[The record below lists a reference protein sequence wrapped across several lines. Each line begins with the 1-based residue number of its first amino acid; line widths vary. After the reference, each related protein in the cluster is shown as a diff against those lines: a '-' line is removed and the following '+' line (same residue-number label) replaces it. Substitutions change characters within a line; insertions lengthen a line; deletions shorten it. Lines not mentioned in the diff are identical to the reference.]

1 MTGPRPLRPPR
12 PVARCRYL
20 PAAAGVA
27 GIVATVVGA
36 DVWAARTRRPTISAA
51 VADCLDHQ
59 VLAPVVVGVL
69 AGLGW
74 HLAIDPIVRRV
85 TGP

>member
-1 MTGPRPLRPPR
+1 MT
-12 PVARCRYL
+12 RYL

-27 GIVATVVGA
+27 GIVAVTVGA

-51 VADCLDHQ
+51 VADCLDHP
-59 VLAPVVVGVL
+59 VAAPVAVGIL

-74 HLAIDPIVRRV
+74 HLVADPIIRRIREES
-85 TGP
+85 P